1 MVLCCHLILWCLCG
15 GVVVGG
21 GQNVPGYNMVYDT
34 RYSLAQLRY
43 GGWRAGWEIGR
54 GGKAGIW
61 VAHARSNVK
70 VSRGQVNVKVFG
82 NKIHCVTMFLYYP
95 SLSCRKSTLRFG
107 NTNRHAIHTHQEG
120 GGVISNKICY
130 LLLSN
135 IIQIPEGIYRVS
147 LKICCT

>member
-1 MVLCCHLILWCLCG
+1 
-15 GVVVGG
+15 
-21 GQNVPGYNMVYDT
+21 
-34 RYSLAQLRY
+34 
-43 GGWRAGWEIGR
+43 
-54 GGKAGIW
+54 
-61 VAHARSNVK
+61 
-70 VSRGQVNVKVFG
+70 
-82 NKIHCVTMFLYYP
+82 MFLYYP

-147 LKICCT
+147 LKYVTLMNFGKGHNPGYFDSIRAVDTSM

>member
-1 MVLCCHLILWCLCG
+1 
-15 GVVVGG
+15 
-21 GQNVPGYNMVYDT
+21 
-34 RYSLAQLRY
+34 
-43 GGWRAGWEIGR
+43 
-54 GGKAGIW
+54 
-61 VAHARSNVK
+61 
-70 VSRGQVNVKVFG
+70 
-82 NKIHCVTMFLYYP
+82 MFLYYP

-147 LKICCT
+147 LKICYTYEFRQGSQSGLFLIRSGLLVPPCKRLGLYLSVSGCSTEGLVYHRAFPIELCDVYCALDGDLVSLTRKLPIHKTHAHAFTRYRVTM

>member
-1 MVLCCHLILWCLCG
+1 M
-15 GVVVGG
+15 VGG
-21 GQNVPGYNMVYDT
+21 GQGERLGGGVRQVYE
-34 RYSLAQLRY
+34 LRTHALMS
-43 GGWRAGWEIGR
+43 GPRV
-54 GGKAGIW
+54 GKSTSGFSATKSI
-61 VAHARSNVK
+61 VLL
-70 VSRGQVNVKVFG
+70 
-82 NKIHCVTMFLYYP
+82 CFLYYP

-130 LLLSN
+130 LLLSD